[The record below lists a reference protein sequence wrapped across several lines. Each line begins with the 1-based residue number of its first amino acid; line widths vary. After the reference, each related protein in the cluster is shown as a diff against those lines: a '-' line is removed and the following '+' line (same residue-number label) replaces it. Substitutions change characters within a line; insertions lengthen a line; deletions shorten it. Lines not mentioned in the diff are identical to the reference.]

1 MLEAGYAYKRYAY
14 KKTCILKGAA
24 KIVTVVKSC
33 CHILVLAVMITVRQS
48 FSTVTNAVAT
58 VNNR

>member
-1 MLEAGYAYKRYAY
+1 MLINVMLI